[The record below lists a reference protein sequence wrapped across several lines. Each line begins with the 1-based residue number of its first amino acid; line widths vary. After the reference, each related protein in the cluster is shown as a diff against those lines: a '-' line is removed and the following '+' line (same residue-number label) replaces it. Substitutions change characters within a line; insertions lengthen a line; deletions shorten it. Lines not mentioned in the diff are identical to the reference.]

1 MSREIHRVKRELSMD
16 INGIAYIV
24 GFIAVVFLCGW
35 ALLHLI
41 ENSNL

>member
-1 MSREIHRVKRELSMD
+1 MD
-16 INGIAYIV
+16 VNGIAYIV

-41 ENSNL
+41 ENNS

>member
-1 MSREIHRVKRELSMD
+1 MD

-35 ALLHLI
+35 ALLHMLD
-41 ENSNL
+41 NGN